1 MLRLLPLALV
11 ALPLAACGGG
21 GGNSTQISISSEDGD
36 GNTSITAKDGNYS
49 IHAPGFSGSFKLPG
63 IAIQGDDLDI
73 DGIKLPPK
81 SRITALDAKDGQGD
95 SDHATIK
102 FETEMAPADARD
114 WLKTKMLARGYRVE
128 TRGSGLA
135 GATHDGSKFTLD
147 LSPKGNGTAGVYAV
161 TG

>member
-1 MLRLLPLALV
+1 MLRLLTLALIAV
-11 ALPLAACGGG
+11 PLAACDGG

-36 GNTSITAKDGNYS
+36 GNTSIIAKGGNYS

-63 IAIQGDDLDI
+63 LAIQGDDLDI
-73 DGIKLPPK
+73 DGVKLPPK
-81 SRITALDAKDGQGD
+81 SRITAIDAKDGHGD
-95 SDHATIK
+95 NDHATIR
-102 FETEMAPADARD
+102 FETEMGPGEALT

-128 TRGSGLA
+128 TRASGLA

-147 LSPKGNGTAGVYAV
+147 LTAKGNGTSGVYSV